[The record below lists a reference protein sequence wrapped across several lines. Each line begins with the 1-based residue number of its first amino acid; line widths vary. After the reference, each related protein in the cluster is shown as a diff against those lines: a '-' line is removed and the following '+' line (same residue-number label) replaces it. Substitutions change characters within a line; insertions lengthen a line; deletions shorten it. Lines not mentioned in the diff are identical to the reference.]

1 VMSLAPFGNFYFD
14 QKQPWTLIKSDKDKC
29 GTVLHICLK
38 LANAL
43 AVFMAPYLPFSS
55 DKIWGALGHKN
66 SVHLASWNDA
76 LSDLIVGHPLEKP
89 KPIFKKLLLE
99 DFVTK
104 ADPFSKL
111 DLRVARVIDAKDH
124 PQADK
129 LYMLQVDLG
138 ALGKRVLVA
147 GMKQHYTKE
156 EITGK
161 NIVIVANL
169 KPATIRG
176 AKSNGMLLAAGD
188 DSGAVSLLSPEDASP
203 GSEVFIEGIPR
214 EPVGVL
220 EFDDFKQ
227 VTLIVN
233 EKQEATYQGKTL
245 QSGKGKIISD
255 KEVKK
260 GARIS

>member
-1 VMSLAPFGNFYFD
+1 MERP
-14 QKQPWTLIKSDKDKC
+14 QPL
-29 GTVLHICLK
+29 
-38 LANAL
+38 
-43 AVFMAPYLPFSS
+43 
-55 DKIWGALGHKN
+55 
-66 SVHLASWNDA
+66 
-76 LSDLIVGHPLEKP
+76 
-89 KPIFKKLLLE
+89 FKKLELSLIVE
-99 DFVTK
+99 ET
-104 ADPFSKL
+104 DPFSKA
-111 DLRVARVIDAKDH
+111 DLRVAKVVGVEDH

-147 GMKQHYTKE
+147 GMKPHYTKE

-161 NIVIVANL
+161 NIVIVVNL

-176 AKSNGMLLAAGD
+176 VKSNGMLLAASDG
-188 DSGAVSLLSPEDASP
+188 SGVVSLLSPEDASP

-227 VTLIVN
+227 VALIVN
-233 EKQEATYQGKTL
+233 EKQEVTYQGKTL
-245 QSGKGKIISD
+245 QSEKGKIISD

-260 GARIS
+260 GAKIS